1 MSMFP
6 CIFKGFDVLYII
18 INISVKEIQ
27 GNTGLK
33 GYSDAKFNKKRI

>member
-6 CIFKGFDVLYII
+6 CIFKGSDVLYVTT
-18 INISVKEIQ
+18 NISVKEIQ

-33 GYSDAKFNKKRI
+33 GYSDAKFNEK

>member
-33 GYSDAKFNKKRI
+33 GYSKAKFNKK

>member
-6 CIFKGFDVLYII
+6 CIFKGSDVLYII

-27 GNTGLK
+27 GNAGLK
-33 GYSDAKFNKKRI
+33 GYSDAKFNEKRI